1 MRRILLIALA
11 LATALVGRSATING
25 MLVDATDTLGLIEAT
40 VKLVTATKDST
51 FVKGTTTDVNNVQM
65 GFMQILRIATRTPAM
80 LVLSMTMC
88 FIISPKLS
96 TIFLIAVAVVG
107 SVMPMIGRLAGK
119 TFSSVF
125 QRYDTINARVEE
137 NVTGARVVKA
147 FVRQDYESEK
157 YAKATHDLRS
167 KFVKAEMVV
176 AMNMPVMTLV
186 INSCTIA
193 LSWFGARMVVLS
205 GGTALTTGQL
215 TSMFSYTMQILMSMM
230 MLNMIFVMMSMAGAS
245 AKRIIEVLEEEPDIK
260 NGPDPL
266 MTVEDG
272 SIDFNDVTF
281 RYSETSDDPV
291 LRNIEP
297 ETAILQMF
305 DFLRNL
311 DVLVPL
317 DLMIIYHEANR
328 YGVSQFGCQFS
339 TFHCAIPLVFI
350 GLAACAQLTE
360 TRVESKLKYQDIYTT
375 SRMTSVSR
383 YGRIQLSREERSR
396 NDAPDYAFM
405 HIHNRSDADADR
417 YFGMLTWNAIRY
429 HRKKIGFSY
438 GYLI

>member
-1 MRRILLIALA
+1 MIKKLARFVGQYKKNAILGPLFLLGEVFMDIFQPFVVASLIDKGIQAQNTAAIFRYGALMLGCA
-11 LATALVGRSATING
+11 LMSLFLGAMSGVHSSIATTGFAANVRDALFKKIQTFSFKNIDKFSTAS
-25 MLVDATDTLGLIEAT
+25 
-40 VKLVTATKDST
+40 LVTR
-51 FVKGTTTDVNNVQM
+51 TTTDVNNVQM

-281 RYSETSDDPV
+281 RD
-291 LRNIEP
+291 R
-297 ETAILQMF
+297 
-305 DFLRNL
+305 
-311 DVLVPL
+311 
-317 DLMIIYHEANR
+317 
-328 YGVSQFGCQFS
+328 
-339 TFHCAIPLVFI
+339 
-350 GLAACAQLTE
+350 
-360 TRVESKLKYQDIYTT
+360 K
-375 SRMTSVSR
+375 SVV
-383 YGRIQLSREERSR
+383 
-396 NDAPDYAFM
+396 
-405 HIHNRSDADADR
+405 
-417 YFGMLTWNAIRY
+417 
-429 HRKKIGFSY
+429 
-438 GYLI
+438 